1 MALFNLG
8 DISFN
13 GGSGP
18 STGVLA
24 GTQYGQN
31 TYRFPSD
38 LGASDKAHY
47 ILINI
52 NEQINTNFVSNA
64 GVGAPTIFSNQAAV
78 NSQVG
83 PTLTTQVASDVSSV
97 LLGTATAAVKKLTG
111 SSIGDSL
118 ASGATAGG
126 GLLWYQNSK
135 TDPNIGV
142 RTVRRTADTIALYM
156 PNSLS
161 FSYAQSYSE
170 LKPGGS
176 LTQGVLSGLSSVGD
190 AWKNNPDEKVAAMF
204 AQGSPFLQAAIAS
217 QFGDVGK
224 ILFTAAS
231 GGKVQ
236 NPMLEI
242 LYSSPEF
249 RTFKFDFLMFPR
261 SEKEAEDVQKIIDR
275 LRFAQAPELVK
286 GSGGFF
292 MYPPSEFDISFY
304 YNGTVNPNI
313 PKIST
318 CVLTNIDTDYTPNG
332 FAAYESS
339 SPTPSIGRTG
349 MPVGIRMSLT
359 FKETEYLTKNNPILD
374 GGTGVNPKFNTGYSA
389 ALDAATNGNWDPS
402 SPSASETVMSSGNG
416 YGF

>member
-1 MALFNLG
+1 MGLFNLG

-18 STGVLA
+18 STGALA

-52 NEQINTNFVSNA
+52 NEQINTNFAANL
-64 GVGAPTIFSNQAAV
+64 GVGTPTVFSNQAAV
-78 NSQVG
+78 KAQVG
-83 PTLTTQVASDVSSV
+83 NTLTTQLASDVSAA
-97 LLGTATAAVKKLTG
+97 LLGAATTAFKKITG
-111 SSIGDSL
+111 SSTGDAAVSGL
-118 ASGATAGG
+118 AVGA
-126 GLLWYQNSK
+126 GLAFYQNSDLK

-142 RTVRRTADTIALYM
+142 RTIRRTADTIALYM
-156 PNSLS
+156 PDSLS
-161 FSYAQSYSE
+161 FSYAQGYSE
-170 LKPGGS
+170 LKPGGT
-176 LTQGVLSGLSSVGD
+176 LTQGVLSGLSSVSD
-190 AWKNNPDEKVAAMF
+190 SWKNSPDEKVSAMF
-204 AQGSPFLQAAIAS
+204 AQGSPFLQAALAS

-261 SEKEAEDVQKIIDR
+261 SEKEAEEVQKIIDR
-275 LRFAQAPELVK
+275 LRFAQAPELVQ

-332 FAAYESS
+332 FSAYESYND
-339 SPTPSIGRTG
+339 PTPRIGRTG

-359 FKETEYLTKNNPILD
+359 FKETEYLTKNNPLID
-374 GGTGVNPKFNTGYSA
+374 GGTGVNPKNSYLL
-389 ALDAATNGNWDPS
+389 ALDAAT
-402 SPSASETVMSSGNG
+402 SGNYDASAG
-416 YGF
+416 GGRGAS

>member
-1 MALFNLG
+1 MGLFNLG

-18 STGVLA
+18 STGALA

-52 NEQINTNFVSNA
+52 NEQIRTNFAANP
-64 GVGAPTIFSNQAAV
+64 GVGTPTVFSNQAAV
-78 NSQVG
+78 KAQVG
-83 PTLTTQVASDVSSV
+83 DTLTTQVASDVSAA
-97 LLGTATAAVKKLTG
+97 LLGSAVGLFQKLTG
-111 SSIGDSL
+111 SSLVSSL
-118 ASGATAGG
+118 TSAATAGV
-126 GLLWYQNSK
+126 GLAWYQNSV

-142 RTVRRTADTIALYM
+142 RTIRRTADTIALYM

-161 FSYAQSYSE
+161 FSYAQGYSE
-170 LKPGGS
+170 LKPGGTA
-176 LTQGVLSGLSSVGD
+176 TQGVLSGLSSISN
-190 AWKNNPDEKVAAMF
+190 AWKDSPNSEVAAMF

-261 SEKEAEDVQKIIDR
+261 SEKEAEEVQKIIDR
-275 LRFAQAPELVK
+275 LRFAQAPELVQ

-332 FAAYESS
+332 FSAYESYND
-339 SPTPSIGRTG
+339 PTPRIGRTG

-359 FKETEYLTKNNPILD
+359 FKETEYLTKNNPLID
-374 GGTGVNPKFNTGYSA
+374 GGTGVNPKFNSSYSS
-389 ALDAATNGNWDPS
+389 ALDAAT
-402 SPSASETVMSSGNG
+402 SGNYDASAG
-416 YGF
+416 GGRGAS